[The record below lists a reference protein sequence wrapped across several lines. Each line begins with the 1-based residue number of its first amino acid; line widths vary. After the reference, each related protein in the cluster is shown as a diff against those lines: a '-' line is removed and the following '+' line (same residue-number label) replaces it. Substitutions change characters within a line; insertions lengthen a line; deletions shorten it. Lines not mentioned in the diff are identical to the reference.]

1 VDKALSTQAF
11 IKILSKNCFCQ
22 HFIYT
27 YRDIYLVFLSKSMSE
42 ARIALIS
49 LGAAAALMGLGWLIW
64 RIFLIQQTQRH
75 RMKQAQHLRFLQVRV
90 PKNAVA
96 RSSDIDAKDHA
107 NNMKDNIALMNQ
119 IYKNFYAI
127 FDTGFRNKKIGNN
140 YISMEILIEKEIIK
154 FILGI
159 PEDHLLTMQKMIAS
173 FYSGALVEII
183 DEPKLLEAGKF
194 MAGGEFR
201 LTKDSVHPIK
211 TYESFEADPMDS
223 ILSAFSSVNKD
234 EKACL
239 QILVEPLSE
248 DWLKEMRKKGEKIK
262 KDDKSGWFIRLWK
275 FLVKTD
281 KEKEEKQN
289 EETKHNFSQQQ
300 LGDFDK
306 KMDDELFHVK
316 IKAFASSPEA
326 QRPKKIIDDLSRLF
340 NQYNYM
346 GLNTLKFSKAEELQH
361 FAQHFVERIFISEGS
376 RLSKIFGNERSDI
389 LNIKELSSLIH
400 FPHGRFNQNPRIAW
414 QKYKII
420 AAPDDLP
427 QEGIVVGYN
436 DFGGVRRDIRITDK
450 DRFRHEYILGQTGTG
465 KSTIM
470 LSQAV
475 DDMENGRGFCFIDPH
490 GDAIENLLKWFP
502 KERIDDLIH
511 FDLGNTQYPIGLNP
525 LEVDPEDADAQ
536 DVVTNDLVEM
546 FIQMYGPEIFGPR
559 IQDYFRNACFLLMD
573 QPEGGTIVDIMRLFT
588 DDAFAEA
595 KIRNLKNPVVAA
607 WWNKTY
613 KKMGDREKAEIIPFI
628 QAKFGPFTT
637 GVYVRNIIGQAKS
650 AFNMYD
656 AMQQ

>member
-1 VDKALSTQAF
+1 
-11 IKILSKNCFCQ
+11 
-22 HFIYT
+22 
-27 YRDIYLVFLSKSMSE
+27 M
-42 ARIALIS
+42 
-49 LGAAAALMGLGWLIW
+49 
-64 RIFLIQQTQRH
+64 
-75 RMKQAQHLRFLQVRV
+75 

-96 RSSDIDAKDHA
+96 RNSDVDAKDHA
-107 NNMKDNIALMNQ
+107 NSMKDNIALMNQ
-119 IYKNFYAI
+119 VYKNFYAI
-127 FDTGFRNKKIGNN
+127 YNTTFWDKFLGNN
-140 YISMEILIEKEIIK
+140 YISMEVLVEKEVIK
-154 FILGI
+154 FILGV

-173 FYSGALVEII
+173 FYAGALVEII
-183 DEPKLLEAGKF
+183 DEPKLLEGGKY
-194 MAGGEFR
+194 MAGGEFT
-201 LTKDSVHPIK
+201 LTKDSVHPLK

-223 ILSAFSSVNKD
+223 ILSAFSHISKE

-239 QILVEPLSE
+239 QIMVEPLSE
-248 DWLKEMRKKGEKIK
+248 DWLKKMRKKGEKIK
-262 KDDKSGWFIRLWK
+262 KDDKSNW
-275 FLVKTD
+275 LVKMFRFLTRDD
-281 KEKEEKQN
+281 KEKDDKKS

-316 IKAFASSPEA
+316 MKVIATSPEKE
-326 QRPKKIIDDLSRLF
+326 RPKKIVDDVSRLF
-340 NQYNYM
+340 NQYNYL
-346 GLNTLKFSKAEELQH
+346 GLNTLKFMKADNLQT
-361 FAQHFVERIFISEGS
+361 FAKNFVQRIFLSEGNW
-376 RLSKIFGNERSDI
+376 LKKIFRNERQDI
-389 LNIKELSSLIH
+389 LNIKELSSIIH

-427 QEGIVVGYN
+427 QEGMLVGYN

-450 DRFRHEYILGQTGTG
+450 DRFRHLYILGQTGTG

-470 LSQAV
+470 LTQAI
-475 DDMENGRGFCFIDPH
+475 DDMDNGRGFCFIDPH
-490 GDAIENLLKWFP
+490 GDAVEFLLKHYP
-502 KERIDDLIH
+502 KERIDDLIY

-525 LEVDPEDADAQ
+525 LEVSPDDADEQ

-628 QAKFGPFTT
+628 QAKF
-637 GVYVRNIIGQAKS
+637 
-650 AFNMYD
+650 
-656 AMQQ
+656 